1 MRPRPPRYKRND
13 NLFPYTTLY
22 DGSESEPN
30 VLPARCPNL
39 LVNGAGGIAVG
50 MATNIPPHNLGEVI
64 KACKAYMDNP
74 AITVDELIEIVPG
87 PDFPTGAMILGQA
100 GARQA
105 YHTGR
110 GSIVMRA
117 KAMVEENRGERRS
130 IVLTEIPYQV
140 GKSGLVEKIAEAVK
154 DKRIEGVSDIRDES
168 NREGVRVEIGR
179 AHV

>member
-1 MRPRPPRYKRND
+1 MRISD
-13 NLFPYTTLY
+13 WSSDVCSSDL
-22 DGSESEPN
+22 
-30 VLPARCPNL
+30 
-39 LVNGAGGIAVG
+39 
-50 MATNIPPHNLGEVI
+50 TNIPPHNLGEVI

-117 KAMVEENRGERRS
+117 KAMVEDNRGERRS
-130 IVLTEIPYQV
+130 IVLPEIPNHV
-140 GKSGLVEKIAEAVK
+140 DKLGLVAKRAEAVP
-154 DKRIEGVSDIRDES
+154 DKRIKGGTDIPDKL
-168 NREGVRVEIGR
+168 N
-179 AHV
+179 

>member
-1 MRPRPPRYKRND
+1 
-13 NLFPYTTLY
+13 
-22 DGSESEPN
+22 
-30 VLPARCPNL
+30 
-39 LVNGAGGIAVG
+39 
-50 MATNIPPHNLGEVI
+50 
-64 KACKAYMDNP
+64 MDNP

-140 GKSGLVEKIAEAVK
+140 GKSGLVEKIAEAVQ
-154 DKRIEGVSDIRDES
+154 DNRIEGVSDLRDES
-168 NREGVRVEIGR
+168 NREGVDRKSTLLNSR
-179 AHV
+179 H